1 MVYGATSIKSQ
12 GTPKRIVG
20 SFMKNIYLTK
30 IMTTEEHKMD
40 GREDKHKFLILKKL
54 TKRIQQIILKVEDS
68 IKRKFNNL
76 EISSYH

>member
-1 MVYGATSIKSQ
+1 
-12 GTPKRIVG
+12 
-20 SFMKNIYLTK
+20 
-30 IMTTEEHKMD
+30 MTTEEHKMD
-40 GREDKHKFLILKKL
+40 GREDKHKFLILKKP